1 METKSVVSIFKELLK
16 FSRPW
21 LLLAVTL
28 FYALGVGI
36 GTYLGMPINWNALFL
51 GLAVMLLL
59 FISSGYLKIYYDL
72 LPQAIQVKQDGL
84 PTLPRNSI
92 LAAVVSLLTAGAIL
106 TVLMAVQGLLTPLVF
121 FFLGIGF
128 LLSFFWG
135 TPPLRLVYSGYGE
148 LAVAILVANITPAFA
163 FVLQAGDVHQLLAML
178 TFPLSAL
185 WLAMSIALGFE
196 HYWQNLQANRRELL
210 VRMGW
215 DRAIVLHN
223 SLILSAYVLL
233 LSARALGLAW
243 ALTWPGLL
251 TLPVAGYQIW
261 MLWRIS
267 QGEKPRWKLLRLTA
281 MTTAVLTAYLFTF
294 ALWTV

>member
-1 METKSVVSIFKELLK
+1 METKPPVLIFKELLRL
-16 FSRPW
+16 SRPW

-28 FYALGVGI
+28 FYALGVSIGI
-36 GTYLGMPINWNALFL
+36 YLGMSINRNALFL
-51 GLAVMLLL
+51 GWAIMLLL

-72 LPQAIQVKQDGL
+72 SPQEIKTNQKGMPAL
-84 PTLPRNSI
+84 SRNSI
-92 LAAVVSLLTAGAIL
+92 LAAVISLLTAGAIL
-106 TVLMAVQGLLTPLVF
+106 TVLMTMQGLLTPVVF
-121 FFLGIGF
+121 FFLGVGF

-135 TPPLRLVYSGYGE
+135 TPPIRLVYSGYGE
-148 LAVAILVANITPAFA
+148 LAMAILVTNITPAFA
-163 FVLQAGDVHQLLAML
+163 FILQAGDVHQLLAML
-178 TFPLSAL
+178 TFPLTAL
-185 WLAMSIALGFE
+185 WLAMSVALGFE
-196 HYWQNLQANRRELL
+196 HYWQNLQANRQVLL

-223 SLILSAYVLL
+223 SMILSAYVLL

-251 TLPVAGYQIW
+251 TLPIAGYQIW

-281 MTTAVLTAYLFTF
+281 INTAVLTAYLFTF